1 MSKTAILFSG
11 QSSQYQGMGS
21 ELLSLFPELEY
32 IYTIG
37 SSILSF
43 DLKKVCFEASDEVLS
58 QTEFAQPAIFATSI
72 LAYEAVKKL
81 GITADMMGG
90 HSLGEYAA
98 MVCSGMLSLE
108 DGFQII
114 KERAAAM
121 SKCAKSQNSAMCA
134 VLGMSAQEISAVCES
149 VEGYVIP
156 VNYNSPAQTVIAG
169 ESEAVEAAM
178 EKFTELGKRVVKL
191 AVSAAFHSKL
201 MQSGADEF
209 AANIAQFKFAPPTVD
224 LYSNLLGK
232 KLEDYSDMVAYLGNH
247 LVSPVLFVDELTEM
261 QNAGANCFIE
271 CGPNKVL
278 AGLVKKTLSDVKV
291 FNVENEKT
299 YLKLK
304 ESL

>member
-156 VNYNSPAQTVIAG
+156 VNYNAPAQTVIAG
-169 ESEAVEAAM
+169 ESDAVDAAM
-178 EKFTELGKRVVKL
+178 VKFSALGKRVVKL

-209 AANIAQFKFAPPTVD
+209 TKKITQFKFAPPTVD
-224 LYSNLLGK
+224 LYSNLSGK